1 MNAPEKVSQYILDQI
16 GQQHEEMTAWR
27 RDIHAN
33 PELGFEETRT
43 SDLVARRLESW
54 GIEVH
59 RGIGKTGLVGVLNVG
74 SSPRKIG
81 LRADMDALPVQESNT
96 FPHHSQH
103 EGKMHAC
110 GHDGHMTMVL
120 AAAAELKQNVEFD
133 GTAYFLFQPAEEP
146 GHLRGPGAAGY
157 RTVDPVQ

>member
-59 RGIGKTGLVGVLNVG
+59 RGIGKTGLVGVLKVG
-74 SSPRKIG
+74 DRKSTRLNSS
-81 LRADMDALPVQESNT
+81 
-96 FPHHSQH
+96 H
-103 EGKMHAC
+103 
-110 GHDGHMTMVL
+110 
-120 AAAAELKQNVEFD
+120 
-133 GTAYFLFQPAEEP
+133 
-146 GHLRGPGAAGY
+146 
-157 RTVDPVQ
+157 

>member
-59 RGIGKTGLVGVLNVG
+59 QALAKRVLLASSRLGAHLERLVY
-74 SSPRKIG
+74 
-81 LRADMDALPVQESNT
+81 ALIWMPCQFSN
-96 FPHHSQH
+96 
-103 EGKMHAC
+103 
-110 GHDGHMTMVL
+110 
-120 AAAAELKQNVEFD
+120 
-133 GTAYFLFQPAEEP
+133 
-146 GHLRGPGAAGY
+146 
-157 RTVDPVQ
+157 